1 MIQIT
6 LEPTVIDWTILYIK
20 SMITKMM
27 QYMNLVMKECLQAEG
42 QTAQV
47 VLTQD
52 PVRQQARLLML
63 KMPPILLTFY
73 CEK

>member
-1 MIQIT
+1 
-6 LEPTVIDWTILYIK
+6 
-20 SMITKMM
+20 MITKMM

-73 CEK
+73 YEK